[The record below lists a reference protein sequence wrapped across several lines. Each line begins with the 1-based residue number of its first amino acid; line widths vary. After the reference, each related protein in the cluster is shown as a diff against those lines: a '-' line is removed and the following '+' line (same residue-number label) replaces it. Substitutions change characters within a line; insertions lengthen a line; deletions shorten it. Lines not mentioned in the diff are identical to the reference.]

1 MGNLRFKLVK
11 QPNHK
16 ARGNG
21 DGTIF
26 KRSGSEHWIAQI
38 TLSSNGGKLI
48 RDSKNAKTKNQ
59 ANETSK
65 QLQEQYKSKILTS
78 VQILE
83 QYLESWIDKV
93 LSNKNMK
100 RSTIENFSFVLRAC
114 IIPRLESKKLTQLK
128 TQDAEALGFNRSNV
142 ALMVE
147 KGFSW
152 GY

>member
-1 MGNLRFKLVK
+1 MGNLKAKLVK

-38 TLSSNGGKLI
+38 TLSSNSGNLI

-59 ANETSK
+59 ANDALK

-93 LSNKNMK
+93 LANKNMK